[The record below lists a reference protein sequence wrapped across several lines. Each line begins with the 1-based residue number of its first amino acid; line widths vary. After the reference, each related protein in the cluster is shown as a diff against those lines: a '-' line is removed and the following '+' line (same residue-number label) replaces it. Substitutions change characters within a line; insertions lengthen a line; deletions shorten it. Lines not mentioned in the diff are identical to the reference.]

1 MFSRPDDHFQLLKE
15 AEICAGK
22 LYCYEM
28 VFWNMAIGVYI
39 MRLIILGSKIN
50 RKYRSNLS
58 VLLTEQ
64 VNLYLKLEQKPH
76 KKEELQLANNVLK
89 LACDLI
95 KELEVPFKI
104 SGFSANPY
112 LYNITKVI
120 VLSAFSSLL
129 SEILGFKLKL
139 TKIKLS
145 G

>member
-1 MFSRPDDHFQLLKE
+1 MQRPKQLLKE
-15 AEICAGK
+15 AEICTGK

-28 VFWNMAIGVYI
+28 VFWNLAIGIYI

-64 VNLYLKLEQKPH
+64 INLYLKLEQKPH
-76 KKEELQLANNVLK
+76 KKEELTLANNVLK

-95 KELEVPFKI
+95 KELEIPFKI

-129 SEILGFKLKL
+129 SELLGFKLKL